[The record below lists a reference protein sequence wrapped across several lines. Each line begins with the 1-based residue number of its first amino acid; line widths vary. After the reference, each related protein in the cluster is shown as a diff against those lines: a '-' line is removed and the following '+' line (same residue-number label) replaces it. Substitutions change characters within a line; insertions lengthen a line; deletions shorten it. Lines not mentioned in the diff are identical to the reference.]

1 MPESYP
7 FPVYSGIL
15 EPKHY
20 KQIGSAI
27 WLFLWCISS
36 TTGEEERDG
45 VTWGIVLGN
54 KPVKID
60 EIAGHFG
67 VERRTVE
74 RWIKTL
80 EQHGYIQLERASHG
94 LIFSV
99 RKSKKYKNRY
109 DKNVA
114 SQESDTTK
122 MSYQDDV
129 IRQKCRITYDKNVVS
144 QQDIIQ
150 DIKNNADDDSISDDE
165 VSKRAQEVENYFVVK
180 RGSGSAVSPDDYKLI
195 LQMIKDRI
203 PVDLIKTCI
212 DKAFADYKPKH
223 RLDKIRTISYCAP
236 IIYEEWS
243 KRTSLTE
250 NVPSE
255 PVALGRKPKNKP
267 APTGPHVPGVE
278 ETRKYLEELEQ
289 LRLEKQRRLG
299 RAANTS

>member
-60 EIAGHFG
+60 ELVEQFG
-67 VERRTVE
+67 VNRSTIK
-74 RWIKTL
+74 RWIETL
-80 EQHGYIQLERASHG
+80 ETYEYIKVIRAPYG

-99 RKSKKYKNRY
+99 RNSKKRWRKNEPSENR
-109 DKNVA
+109 DGSKMHHLDDGDGA
-114 SQESDTTK
+114 K
-122 MSYQDDV
+122 MSHQG
-129 IRQKCRITYDKNVVS
+129 CKNEPS
-144 QQDIIQ
+144 KKDNKKII
-150 DIKNNADDDSISDDE
+150 NADDDAYISDDE
-165 VSKRAQEVENYFVVK
+165 VSKRAQEVENYFVIK

-243 KRTSLTE
+243 KKASLTE

-267 APTGPHVPGVE
+267 APIGPHVPGVE